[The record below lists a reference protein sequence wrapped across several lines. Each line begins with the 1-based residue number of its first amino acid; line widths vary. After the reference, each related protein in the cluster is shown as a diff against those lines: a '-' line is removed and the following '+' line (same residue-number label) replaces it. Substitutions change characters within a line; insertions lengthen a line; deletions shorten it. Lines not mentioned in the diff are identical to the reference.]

1 MNQWL
6 HHSGWLGHS
15 SLAWIIAGLG
25 ALLGYAVTHGAASIL
40 GSRLRALAART
51 HRSGFG
57 IAAAVTE
64 ATRGWLLLL
73 LAVAIALD
81 VLHFGTPTEQ
91 ARHLRHW
98 LQQITFALV
107 GLQAAFWVS
116 ALIVAWL
123 RRSTHQGTPQ
133 RGNPVMLGVL
143 TWFAH
148 FVVWVTL
155 ILALLAI
162 AGVNIS
168 AFIASLGI
176 GGVAVAL
183 ALQNVLGDLFA
194 SISIGL
200 DKPFE
205 VGDTIAFGSAQGTVI
220 KVGIKSTR
228 IRSQSGEELAI
239 SNSVLLK
246 ELVHNYTRMRERRV
260 VFGFRSTRRATGL
273 PAWSSR
279 CADSSS
285 RKSRCGSTAAIS
297 PVSANTDWISNSSIT
312 CWSLTTT
319 STATSSSAST

>member
-57 IAAAVTE
+57 IAAAV
-64 ATRGWLLLL
+64 
-73 LAVAIALD
+73 AVAIALD

-143 TWFAH
+143 T
-148 FVVWVTL
+148 
-155 ILALLAI
+155 
-162 AGVNIS
+162 
-168 AFIASLGI
+168 
-176 GGVAVAL
+176 
-183 ALQNVLGDLFA
+183 
-194 SISIGL
+194 
-200 DKPFE
+200 
-205 VGDTIAFGSAQGTVI
+205 
-220 KVGIKSTR
+220 
-228 IRSQSGEELAI
+228 
-239 SNSVLLK
+239 
-246 ELVHNYTRMRERRV
+246 
-260 VFGFRSTRRATGL
+260 
-273 PAWSSR
+273 
-279 CADSSS
+279 
-285 RKSRCGSTAAIS
+285 
-297 PVSANTDWISNSSIT
+297 
-312 CWSLTTT
+312 
-319 STATSSSAST
+319 